1 MKRFHRADKPGS
13 FLLALPPEKA
23 AECLRRTLNIPRSL
37 RPVRFHGTVD
47 GLEFRLKPPCNLTG
61 TRMRNSA
68 RAEIQG
74 RIVPA
79 PGGCRVEYALQIPGL
94 AWLVLFG
101 LFGML
106 LALFIAAL
114 CFSPCHCPLW
124 LTLGALLLLLPLFWF
139 TLVKFAQNELPAIER
154 AFYRLLL
161 AAINET
167 QEAI

>member
-1 MKRFHRADKPGS
+1 MK
-13 FLLALPPEKA
+13 LLNRVYKTGFFPLACPPEKA
-23 AECLRRTLNIPRSL
+23 AECLRRAVNIPRSL

-47 GLEFRLKPPCNLTG
+47 DLEFRLKPPCNLTG

-106 LALFIAAL
+106 LALFIATL
-114 CFSPCHCPLW
+114 CFSPRHCPLW
-124 LTLGALLLLLPLFWF
+124 LTPGALLLLLPLFWF
-139 TLVKFAQNELPAIER
+139 TLVKFAQNELPVIER

>member
-1 MKRFHRADKPGS
+1 MK
-13 FLLALPPEKA
+13 LLNRIYKTGFFPLACPPEKA
-23 AECLRRTLNIPRSL
+23 AEYLRQAADIPRNL

-47 GLEFRLKPPCNLTG
+47 GPAFRLKPPCNLTG

-68 RAEIQG
+68 RAEIRG

-79 PGGCRVEYALQIPGL
+79 PGGCRVEYVLQIPRA
-94 AWLVLFG
+94 AWLMLSG
-101 LFGML
+101 MFGML

-114 CFSPCHCPLW
+114 CFSPRGFPFW
-124 LTLGALLLLLPLFWF
+124 LTPGTLLLLLPLFGL
-139 TLVKFAQNELPAIER
+139 TLVKLAQNELPAIER

-167 QEAI
+167 AEAI

>member
-1 MKRFHRADKPGS
+1 MKRFNRVYKTGFFP
-13 FLLALPPEKA
+13 LACPPEKA
-23 AECLRRTLNIPRSL
+23 AEYLRQAADIPRNL
-37 RPVRFHGTVD
+37 RLVRFHGTVD
-47 GLEFRLKPPCNLTG
+47 DLEFRLKPPCNLTG

-106 LALFIAAL
+106 LALFIATL
-114 CFSPCHCPLW
+114 CFSPRHCPLW
-124 LTLGALLLLLPLFWF
+124 LTPGALLLLLPLFWF
-139 TLVKFAQNELPAIER
+139 TLVKFAQNELPVIER

>member
-1 MKRFHRADKPGS
+1 MKRFNRVYKTGFFP
-13 FLLALPPEKA
+13 LACPPEKA
-23 AECLRRTLNIPRSL
+23 AEYLRQAADIPRNL
-37 RPVRFHGTVD
+37 RLVRFHGTVD
-47 GLEFRLKPPCNLTG
+47 DLEFRLKPPCNLTG
-61 TRMRNSA
+61 TRMRSSA

-106 LALFIAAL
+106 LALFIATL
-114 CFSPCHCPLW
+114 CFSPRHCPLW
-124 LTLGALLLLLPLFWF
+124 LTPGALLLLLPLFWF
-139 TLVKFAQNELPAIER
+139 TLVKFAQNELPVIER

-161 AAINET
+161 AAVDGSA
-167 QEAI
+167 EAI

>member
-1 MKRFHRADKPGS
+1 MKRFNRVYKTGS

-23 AECLRRTLNIPRSL
+23 AECLRRAVNIPRSL

-47 GLEFRLKPPCNLTG
+47 DLEFRLKPPCNLTG

-94 AWLVLFG
+94 AWLV
-101 LFGML
+101 
-106 LALFIAAL
+106 
-114 CFSPCHCPLW
+114 
-124 LTLGALLLLLPLFWF
+124 
-139 TLVKFAQNELPAIER
+139 
-154 AFYRLLL
+154 
-161 AAINET
+161 
-167 QEAI
+167 

>member
-1 MKRFHRADKPGS
+1 MKRFNRVYKTGS

-23 AECLRRTLNIPRSL
+23 AECLRQAVDIPRNL
-37 RPVRFHGTVD
+37 RPARFHGTVD
-47 GLEFRLKPPCNLTG
+47 GPAFRLKPPCSLTG
-61 TRMRNSA
+61 TRLLNFA
-68 RAEIQG
+68 RAEIRG

-79 PGGCRVEYALQIPGL
+79 PGGCRAEYVLQIPCA
-94 AWLVLFG
+94 AWLMLSGV
-101 LFGML
+101 FGML
-106 LALFIAAL
+106 LAFFIAAL
-114 CFSPCHCPLW
+114 SLSPRGFPLW
-124 LTLGALLLLLPLFWF
+124 LTPGALLLLLPLFWF

>member
-1 MKRFHRADKPGS
+1 MKRFNRVYKTGS

-23 AECLRRTLNIPRSL
+23 AECLRRAVNIPRSL
-37 RPVRFHGTVD
+37 RLVRFHGTVD
-47 GLEFRLKPPCNLTG
+47 DLEFRLKPPCNLTG

-106 LALFIAAL
+106 LALFIATL
-114 CFSPCHCPLW
+114 CFSPRHCPLW
-124 LTLGALLLLLPLFWF
+124 LTPGALLLLLPLFWF
-139 TLVKFAQNELPAIER
+139 TLVKFAQNELPVIER
-154 AFYRLLL
+154 AFYRLLV

>member
-1 MKRFHRADKPGS
+1 MKRFNRVYKTGFFP
-13 FLLALPPEKA
+13 LACPPEKA
-23 AECLRRTLNIPRSL
+23 AEYLRQAADIPRNL
-37 RPVRFHGTVD
+37 RLVRFHGTVD
-47 GLEFRLKPPCNLTG
+47 DLEFRLKPPCNLTG

-106 LALFIAAL
+106 LALFIATL
-114 CFSPCHCPLW
+114 CFSPRHCPLW
-124 LTLGALLLLLPLFWF
+124 LTPGALLLLLPLFWF
-139 TLVKFAQNELPAIER
+139 TLVKFAQNELPVIER

-161 AAINET
+161 AAVDGSA
-167 QEAI
+167 EAI

>member
-1 MKRFHRADKPGS
+1 MK
-13 FLLALPPEKA
+13 LLNRVYKTDFFPLACPPEKA
-23 AECLRRTLNIPRSL
+23 AEYLRQAVDIPRNL
-37 RPVRFHGTVD
+37 RPARFHGTVD
-47 GLEFRLKPPCNLTG
+47 GPAFRLKPPCGLTG

-106 LALFIAAL
+106 LAFFIATL
-114 CFSPCHCPLW
+114 CFSPRHCPLW
-124 LTLGALLLLLPLFWF
+124 LTPGALLLLLPLFWF

-161 AAINET
+161 AAVDGSA
-167 QEAI
+167 EAI

>member
-1 MKRFHRADKPGS
+1 MKRFNRVYKTGS

-23 AECLRRTLNIPRSL
+23 AEYLRQAADIPRNL
-37 RPVRFHGTVD
+37 RLVRFHGTVD
-47 GLEFRLKPPCNLTG
+47 DLEFRLKPPCNLTG

-106 LALFIAAL
+106 LALFIATL
-114 CFSPCHCPLW
+114 CFSPRHCPLW
-124 LTLGALLLLLPLFWF
+124 LTPGALLLLLPLFWF
-139 TLVKFAQNELPAIER
+139 TLVKFAQNELPVIER

>member
-1 MKRFHRADKPGS
+1 MKRFNRVYKTGS

-23 AECLRRTLNIPRSL
+23 AECLRRAVNIPRSL

-114 CFSPCHCPLW
+114 CFSPRHCPLW
-124 LTLGALLLLLPLFWF
+124 LTPGALLLLLPLFWF
-139 TLVKFAQNELPAIER
+139 TLVKFAQNELPVIER

-161 AAINET
+161 AAVDGSA
-167 QEAI
+167 EAI

>member
-1 MKRFHRADKPGS
+1 MK
-13 FLLALPPEKA
+13 LLNRVYKTGFFPLACPPEKA
-23 AECLRRTLNIPRSL
+23 AEYLRQAADIPRNL
-37 RPVRFHGTVD
+37 RLVRFHGTVD

-114 CFSPCHCPLW
+114 CFSPRHCPLW
-124 LTLGALLLLLPLFWF
+124 LTPGALLLLLPLFWF

>member
-1 MKRFHRADKPGS
+1 MKRFNRVYKTGS

-23 AECLRRTLNIPRSL
+23 AECLRQAVDIPRNL
-37 RPVRFHGTVD
+37 RPARFHGTVD
-47 GLEFRLKPPCNLTG
+47 GPAFRLKPPCNLTG

-106 LALFIAAL
+106 LALFIATL
-114 CFSPCHCPLW
+114 CFSPRHCPLW
-124 LTLGALLLLLPLFWF
+124 LTPGALLLLLPLFWF
-139 TLVKFAQNELPAIER
+139 TLVKFAQNELPVIER

-161 AAINET
+161 AAVDGSA
-167 QEAI
+167 EAI